1 MPRWKNALQT
11 NEDIQRLK
19 REAVLREAGKA
30 FGKKGYHNTSL
41 DDVAKSLQ
49 VSKGTLYNYVKDK
62 QEILFE
68 CHTIAL
74 DIGDRAFA
82 YGTAQGSNGAQTL
95 RYTMEHYIE
104 LLTEEL
110 GACAVLMEVD
120 AMRPNDR
127 KIAVARR
134 DAFEQSF
141 VEMLE
146 RGIADGSIRHI
157 DPKLA
162 VFTFMG
168 ALNWLPRWFNADGRL
183 SGQDIAKSV
192 TDILLSG
199 LVTHEAAPQPL
210 AASTAKPASAPVAA
224 AKRVRKPRTP

>member
-11 NEDIQRLK
+11 NQEIQRLK

-74 DIGDRAFA
+74 DIGDHAFA
-82 YGTAQGSNGAQTL
+82 YGNAEGTNGADAL
-95 RYTMEHYIE
+95 RKTMVRYIE
-104 LLTEEL
+104 LLTKEL

-120 AMRPNDR
+120 AMRPDDR
-127 KIAVARR
+127 KIAVSRR
-134 DAFEQSF
+134 DTFEKAF
-141 VEMLE
+141 VEMIE
-146 RGIADGSIRHI
+146 RGIADGSIRQI

-168 ALNWLPRWFNADGRL
+168 AINWLPRWFNPDGRL
-183 SGQDIAKSV
+183 SGLDIANSV
-192 TDILLSG
+192 TDMLLSG
-199 LVTHEAAPQPL
+199 LITHENTSIESTPNSGL
-210 AASTAKPASAPVAA
+210 AVKTRARQARS
-224 AKRVRKPRTP
+224 R

>member
-11 NEDIQRLK
+11 NQEIQRLK

-41 DDVAKSLQ
+41 DDVAKALQ

-82 YGTAQGSNGAQTL
+82 YGNADGVNGADVL
-95 RYTMEHYIE
+95 RKTMVRYIE

-120 AMRPNDR
+120 AMRPEDR
-127 KIAVARR
+127 KVAVSRR
-134 DAFEQSF
+134 DAFENAF
-141 VEMLE
+141 VQMIVG
-146 RGIADGSIRHI
+146 GIADGSIRQI

-168 ALNWLPRWFNADGRL
+168 AINWLPRWFTPDGRL
-183 SGQDIAKSV
+183 SGLDIANAV
-192 TDILLSG
+192 TDMLLSG
-199 LVTHEAAPQPL
+199 LITHNTAAVD
-210 AASTAKPASAPVAA
+210 ATAKPPAA
-224 AKRVRKPRTP
+224 TKTPRTRKARPE